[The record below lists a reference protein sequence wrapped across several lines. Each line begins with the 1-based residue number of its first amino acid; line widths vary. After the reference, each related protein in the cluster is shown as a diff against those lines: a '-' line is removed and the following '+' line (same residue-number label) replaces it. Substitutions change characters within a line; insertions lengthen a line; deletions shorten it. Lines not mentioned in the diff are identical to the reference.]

1 MKPSLRIV
9 AAGIALIAASAGA
22 GAPPENPAVRAPERA
37 AAPWL
42 LAQDRR
48 MPTCKIDNRDVPTG
62 TTSCRQKRLWVCE
75 RGDWVNTGKPC

>member
-22 GAPPENPAVRAPERA
+22 GAPPENPAVRAPAPA

-42 LAQDRR
+42 LAQER
-48 MPTCKIDNRDVPTG
+48 MPTCKVDNRNVPTG
-62 TTSCRQKRLWVCE
+62 TTACRQKRLWVCE
-75 RGDWVNTGKPC
+75 RGDWVNTGKAC